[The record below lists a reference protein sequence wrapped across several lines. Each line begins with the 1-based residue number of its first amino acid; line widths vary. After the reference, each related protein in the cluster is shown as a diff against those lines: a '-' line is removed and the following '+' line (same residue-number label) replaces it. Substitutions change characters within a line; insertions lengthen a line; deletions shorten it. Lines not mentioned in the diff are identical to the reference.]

1 MSDGKH
7 FVVMGI
13 WNRLTK
19 KFDENN
25 SKIVI
30 TTLIKHANLEKN
42 VTLIFKCLITNL
54 WVSNMFALA
63 AVLSAYSTRSLQAL
77 VIEGSKWLFR
87 HFSRDLLLTIMYTP
101 NCVISSIEENIP

>member
-19 KFDENN
+19 EFDENN
-25 SKIVI
+25 SKIDI

-54 WVSNMFALA
+54 
-63 AVLSAYSTRSLQAL
+63 
-77 VIEGSKWLFR
+77 
-87 HFSRDLLLTIMYTP
+87 
-101 NCVISSIEENIP
+101 

>member
-1 MSDGKH
+1 M
-7 FVVMGI
+7 FV
-13 WNRLTK
+13 
-19 KFDENN
+19 
-25 SKIVI
+25 
-30 TTLIKHANLEKN
+30 
-42 VTLIFKCLITNL
+42 
-54 WVSNMFALA
+54 LA